1 LGAAGRRALVIVAP
15 AVDVK
20 GGRCVQL
27 VGGRPEDERVS
38 LPDPVAV
45 AGSWW
50 TAGFAVLHLVDL
62 DAALGS
68 GDNLE
73 LLAELVAATPA
84 VTQVGGGIRDDPRAR
99 ALLDAGADRI
109 VVGTR
114 ALDDAGWLDRLCSRY
129 PHQVMVAAD
138 TRDGTVLRKGWTE
151 SSGLTLEELL
161 GRLAGLPL
169 AGVLV
174 TDVGREGRLRGI
186 DTRSTADAVRASTH
200 PLWISGGITTEE
212 ELHLLE
218 EQGAAGAVLGM
229 ALYTGTL
236 SAERVAERWGAPI
249 EQREGP

>member
-1 LGAAGRRALVIVAP
+1 MIVAP

-27 VGGRPEDERVS
+27 IGGKPEDERVS

-45 AGSWW
+45 AWRWW

-73 LLAELVAATPA
+73 ILTELVGATPA
-84 VTQVGGGIRDDPRAR
+84 VTQVGGGIRDDFRAR
-99 ALLDAGADRI
+99 ALLEAGADRI
-109 VVGTR
+109 IVGTR
-114 ALDDAGWLDRLCSRY
+114 ALDDATWLEDLCSRH
-129 PHQVMVAAD
+129 PGQVMVAAD

-151 SSGLTLEELL
+151 SSGLALEGLL
-161 GRLAGLPL
+161 GRLTALPL

-174 TDVGREGRLRGI
+174 TDVGREGRLGGI
-186 DTRSTADAVRASTH
+186 DPRSTADAVRASAH
-200 PLWISGGITTEE
+200 ALWISGGITTEE
-212 ELHLLE
+212 DLLLLE
-218 EQGAAGAVLGM
+218 RQGTAGAVLGM
-229 ALYTGTL
+229 ALYTGAL